1 MIKGVKKHLL
11 SKKTVVDILEAEIPY
26 IMREYQ
32 VKKIGVFG
40 SYAREEQTERS
51 DIDLLVE
58 FSKPISFFSL
68 FELEDYLKD
77 KLGVRV
83 EIVTPGAL
91 KEILIPIVMKEV
103 IYVK

>member
-1 MIKGVKKHLL
+1 ML
-11 SKKTVVDILEAEIPY
+11 SKKTVLDTLEVEIPY
-26 IMREYQ
+26 LKREYQ

-40 SYAREEQTERS
+40 SYAREEQTETS

-58 FSKPISFFSL
+58 FSKPISFFTL
-68 FELEDYLKD
+68 FDLEDYLTN
-77 KLGVRV
+77 KLGVNV

-91 KEILIPIVMKEV
+91 KEIIIPIIMKDV

>member
-1 MIKGVKKHLL
+1 MIKGVKEQML
-11 SKKTVVDILEAEIPY
+11 SKKTVLDILEAEIPY

-40 SYAREEQTERS
+40 SYAREEQTEAS

-58 FSKPISFFSL
+58 FSKPISFFAL
-68 FELEDYLKD
+68 FDLEDYLKG

-91 KEILIPIVMKEV
+91 KEMIIPLIMKDV